1 EKLTM
6 IGPTIEALRGLMAGI
21 ISNTPVYLMAVTGVG
36 KNAMLRYLANLT
48 GTPLYRINFG
58 KETDEA
64 QLYGHFE
71 VEVFINEKGEKKKRI
86 VIQDGKMIE
95 AIKNGGWCLWDEA
108 NLASEA
114 FLVAQNDVVQQLRS
128 GKVRVRQ
135 GGKIVEI
142 PVHPNFRQ
150 FAAGNPE
157 GYGGRKPTEK
167 SFGSRWLKVAVRE
180 FRVEE
185 QQAILNE
192 EFADSLSEE
201 SADHIPQVLHALKIA
216 AGGEVVTLRTLKRVA
231 RRIAESESPPFEKGG
246 QGGFEGRGPSIW
258 TRDEQGQ
265 PQLTQAGMLAFAQAM
280 EAEVLDGLSGE
291 RYQNAVEALE
301 KALARGEQKV
311 AEYLGQSLEEDEFFE
326 EIQAYQR
333 VVRSNQKKE
342 VTECSNW
349 EDLVPVAT
357 TLKYAAKVLDSL
369 RRGDNVLL
377 EGPPAVSKSSIPKWL
392 GKLLGQDVVEATG
405 SPDHSSAEMVGMPT
419 IDELGN
425 LVFQQGYILK
435 ALREGSILILN
446 EANLIPPE
454 VLERLNSLLD
464 DDKMLMVTENGAK
477 VPVKADPNFRIIF
490 TQNPAEMQGG
500 RKAHSPALENK
511 FRKIFIRDT
520 FSKAELERIVAH
532 ELAKRLGTKVP
543 PPTPPRGKPET
554 GPKPPEEPPV
564 EIPLAAMPATIP
576 TGMSGGLTLSASS
589 SAPSF
594 TMAAVRRSLAS
605 VFDRKKR
612 KKAENEKVDPRDLA
626 DAEQVATEAT
636 KKIQQEIEAAIQ
648 TFMRE
653 QGRTLENLGSL
664 AAMRRVRVEVDT
676 SGKVDIAAMDLDR
689 GVMLVNPLAA
699 LELSPRQ
706 IAAVAIHEGGHGA
719 ISRIGDGFFYE
730 KKSRHLLNNC
740 LEDPR
745 VNDYMTGRLPGSRS
759 DFISLYEKFFPD
771 PQKIQKAKEE
781 GETEPLGALPHE
793 EFAHGFID
801 LWANGRVTEHVQNP
815 KVREALE
822 RLAPVARKIWA
833 TRPDPYHPREREVI
847 AKQNEVFE
855 LIKKHILPDYE
866 KLYQESLEQ
875 LKEELKQRGGR
886 GRPGGPGQAGGQQG
900 GGRSS
905 IDEDDL
911 DEEAKKLLEER
922 AGELAERLEPQN
934 TSPQRQRE
942 IDRARRRGQNE
953 DPKGKGKGAYQ
964 EKDFR
969 PYDQKTFAD
978 LLKERAG
985 RKKDTE
991 AFYDK
996 HPHRRYFDPIRKVAQ
1011 EVGEI
1016 LKQVLH
1022 LNADYEHQGPYISG
1036 TKLDVRRA
1044 VQSILHD
1051 ELGILSEEDLKL
1063 FLRKKYPTRR
1073 SHGFILLLDESGSM
1087 KDEKAQAAA
1096 LQAMALFQY
1105 VMEQLRTDYAVAGF
1119 HDTADI
1125 HKAFEETIRG
1135 EKQQDAFMQE
1145 LESSGGGGT
1154 NDLEG
1159 LKLSDN
1165 LFQGRDNDEKTVIV
1179 VTDGQGVAETAAY
1192 VKEMESRGITVIAI
1206 GIGPGTEK
1214 VGEVYKNFYHSH
1226 DFRDLPKTLLRI
1238 LVKRLI

>member
-1 EKLTM
+1 
-6 IGPTIEALRGLMAGI
+6 
-21 ISNTPVYLMAVTGVG
+21 
-36 KNAMLRYLANLT
+36 
-48 GTPLYRINFG
+48 
-58 KETDEA
+58 
-64 QLYGHFE
+64 
-71 VEVFINEKGEKKKRI
+71 
-86 VIQDGKMIE
+86 
-95 AIKNGGWCLWDEA
+95 
-108 NLASEA
+108 
-114 FLVAQNDVVQQLRS
+114 
-128 GKVRVRQ
+128 
-135 GGKIVEI
+135 
-142 PVHPNFRQ
+142 
-150 FAAGNPE
+150 
-157 GYGGRKPTEK
+157 
-167 SFGSRWLKVAVRE
+167 
-180 FRVEE
+180 
-185 QQAILNE
+185 
-192 EFADSLSEE
+192 
-201 SADHIPQVLHALKIA
+201 
-216 AGGEVVTLRTLKRVA
+216 
-231 RRIAESESPPFEKGG
+231 
-246 QGGFEGRGPSIW
+246 
-258 TRDEQGQ
+258 
-265 PQLTQAGMLAFAQAM
+265 
-280 EAEVLDGLSGE
+280 
-291 RYQNAVEALE
+291 
-301 KALARGEQKV
+301 
-311 AEYLGQSLEEDEFFE
+311 
-326 EIQAYQR
+326 
-333 VVRSNQKKE
+333 
-342 VTECSNW
+342 
-349 EDLVPVAT
+349 
-357 TLKYAAKVLDSL
+357 
-369 RRGDNVLL
+369 
-377 EGPPAVSKSSIPKWL
+377 
-392 GKLLGQDVVEATG
+392 
-405 SPDHSSAEMVGMPT
+405 
-419 IDELGN
+419 
-425 LVFQQGYILK
+425 
-435 ALREGSILILN
+435 
-446 EANLIPPE
+446 
-454 VLERLNSLLD
+454 LNSLLD

-477 VPVKADPNFRIIF
+477 VPVRADPNFRIIF

-520 FSKAELERIVAH
+520 FTKAELERIVAH

-543 PPTPPRGKPET
+543 PPTPPRGENPS
-554 GPKPPEEPPV
+554 GPKSPQEPPS
-564 EIPLAAMPATIP
+564 EIPLGLAPASGPSISAAISTA
-576 TGMSGGLTLSASS
+576 MSGGLSVSASP

-594 TMAAVRRSLAS
+594 MMAGVRRSMAT
-605 VFDRKKR
+605 VFNRKKSS
-612 KKAENEKVDPRDLA
+612 KAERENVDPREI
-626 DAEQVATEAT
+626 AEAERVAAEAT
-636 KKIQQEIEAAIQ
+636 QKIQQEIESAIQ

-676 SGKVDIAAMDLDR
+676 SGRVDIASMDLDR
-689 GVMLVNPLAA
+689 GVMVVNPLAA
-699 LELSPRQ
+699 RELSPRQ
-706 IAAVAIHEGGHGA
+706 IAAAAIHEGGHGA
-719 ISRIGDGFFYE
+719 ISRIGDGFFFE
-730 KKSRHLLNNC
+730 KKSRHLLFNC

-745 VNDYMTGRLPGSRS
+745 VNEYMTGRLPGARG
-759 DFISLYEKFFPD
+759 DFNSLYEELFPD
-771 PQKIQKAKEE
+771 PQKVQKAQEE
-781 GETEPLGALPHE
+781 GEVEPPGALPHE

-801 LWANGRVTEHVQNP
+801 LWANGRVTEHVKNP
-815 KVREALE
+815 QVREVLE
-822 RLAPVARKIWA
+822 RLTPMARKIWA
-833 TRPDPYHPREREVI
+833 TRPDLYHPREREVI
-847 AKQNEVFE
+847 AKQNEVYD

-866 KLYQESLEQ
+866 KFYKESLEQ
-875 LKEELKQRGGR
+875 MKEELKKQGGK
-886 GRPGGPGQAGGQQG
+886 GRPGGPGQPGGQKG
-900 GGRSS
+900 GSRSS

-911 DEEAKKLLEER
+911 DDEAKKILEKR

-942 IDRARRRGQNE
+942 IDRARRRGENE
-953 DPKGKGKGAYQ
+953 DPKAKGGKGSYQ

-1016 LKQVLH
+1016 LKQVLK
-1022 LNADYEHQGPYISG
+1022 LNADYEYQGPHISG

-1044 VQSILHD
+1044 VQAILHD

-1125 HKAFEETIRG
+1125 HKSFEEAIRG
-1135 EKQQDAFMQE
+1135 EKELDGFMKE

-1179 VTDGQGVAETAAY
+1179 VTDGQGVEQTAEY
-1192 VKEMESRGITVIAI
+1192 VREMESRGITVIAI